1 MGRKV
6 PYEIRE
12 KIKNEYISGISI
24 KYLSKKYKLNEMTIR
39 KIINSKL
46 SKMVKGLWNKWFVK

>member
-46 SKMVKGLWNKWFVK
+46 SKMVKGLWNR

>member
-12 KIKNEYISGISI
+12 KIKNEYIGGRAV
-24 KYLSKKYKLNEMTIR
+24 KELSKKYNLNEMTIR

-46 SKMVKGLWNKWFVK
+46 SKMVKGLWNK

>member
-24 KYLSKKYKLNEMTIR
+24 KCLSKKYKLNEMTIR

-46 SKMVKGLWNKWFVK
+46 SKMVKELWNR